1 MEQTEL
7 AEVWRVLGER
17 VFAEMSAWR
26 KAHPKA
32 TLKEIEDELDARL
45 AGMRAQMIAD
55 LAEQSP
61 RRDWRGQE
69 SEQRPHCPQC
79 GGPFQAR
86 GQHERKLATQ
96 GGVEVKLSRSYGTC
110 PHCGSG
116 LFPAFMR
123 NWTCPPVD

>member
-1 MEQTEL
+1 MENAEL

-17 VFAEMSAWR
+17 VFKEMSAWR

-45 AGMRAQMIAD
+45 AGMRAQMVAD

-69 SEQRPHCPQC
+69 SEQRPRCPQC
-79 GGPFQAR
+79 GGPLQAR

-96 GGVEVKLSRSYGTC
+96 GGVEVTLRRSYGTC

-116 LFPAFMR
+116 LFP
-123 NWTCPPVD
+123 PG